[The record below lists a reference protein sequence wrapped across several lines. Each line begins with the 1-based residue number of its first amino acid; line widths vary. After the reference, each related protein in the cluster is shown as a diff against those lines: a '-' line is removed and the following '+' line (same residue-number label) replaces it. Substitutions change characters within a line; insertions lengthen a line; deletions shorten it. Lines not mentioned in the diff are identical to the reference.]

1 MYISAAQSLF
11 LKIFEITDRL
21 DSSSSAS
28 ALPSGSIMRD
38 GRHLFDATYT
48 ESSSCQGTYGSLG
61 SCSGCS
67 GA

>member
-1 MYISAAQSLF
+1 MYILAAQSLF
-11 LKIFEITDRL
+11 PKIFEITGRL

-28 ALPSGSIMRD
+28 ALPSGSVMRD
-38 GRHLFDATYT
+38 GRHFFDAAYA

>member
-1 MYISAAQSLF
+1 MYILAAQSLF
-11 LKIFEITDRL
+11 LKIFEITDIL

-28 ALPSGSIMRD
+28 TLPSGSIVRD
-38 GRHLFDATYT
+38 GCHFFDATYA
-48 ESSSCQGTYGSLG
+48 ESSSCQSTYGSLG